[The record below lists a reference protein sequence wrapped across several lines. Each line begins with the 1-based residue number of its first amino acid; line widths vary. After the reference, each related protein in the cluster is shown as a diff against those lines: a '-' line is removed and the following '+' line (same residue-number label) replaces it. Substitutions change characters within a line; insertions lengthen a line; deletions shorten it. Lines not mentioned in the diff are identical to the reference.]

1 MIPSSIPSPSPML
14 LKARGQG
21 SPQDY
26 PGSAL
31 PSATRSRSFAPRPL
45 LRSHLRSHVRFF
57 GPITGSWSRKLEECS
72 RLSRAYQHHQAAGF
86 DDPALAQGEALTKV
100 DRTRELAESEIGGLK
115 AAQERVERLEL
126 DRDALLK
133 SMAAKVPEDLDG
145 LTGTSATRS
154 TGCSGSPSRPPPRAS
169 RSPGR

>member
-1 MIPSSIPSPSPML
+1 MIPSSIPSASPLL

-21 SPQDY
+21 SPQGY

-31 PSATRSRSFAPRPL
+31 PSATRSRSFAPPSPFPFAQSRSL
-45 LRSHLRSHVRFF
+45 LRPDHQLLV
-57 GPITGSWSRKLEECS
+57 GKLEECS

-86 DDPALAQGEALTKV
+86 DDPALAQGEALTKL
-100 DRTRELAESEIGGLK
+100 DRTRELAEAEIGGLK

>member
-1 MIPSSIPSPSPML
+1 MAPRKDTPAPPYPRLLGRAPS
-14 LKARGQG
+14 
-21 SPQDY
+21 
-26 PGSAL
+26 
-31 PSATRSRSFAPRPL
+31 RPL
-45 LRSHLRSHVRFF
+45 LRPRLRRHVRFF
-57 GPITGSWSRKLEECS
+57 GAIPGSWSRKLEECS
-72 RLSRAYQHHQAAGF
+72 RLRRAYQDQQAAG
-86 DDPALAQGEALTKV
+86 LMTLQELGERLSDL
-100 DRTRELAESEIGGLK
+100 DRTHDLAEAEIGGLK

-154 TGCSGSPSRPPPRAS
+154 TACSGSPSRPPPRAS

>member
-1 MIPSSIPSPSPML
+1 MIPSSIPSASPCSSKQEAKAPRKDTPAPPYPRLLGRAPS
-14 LKARGQG
+14 
-21 SPQDY
+21 
-26 PGSAL
+26 
-31 PSATRSRSFAPRPL
+31 RPL

-57 GPITGSWSRKLEECS
+57 GAITGSWSRKLEECS
-72 RLSRAYQHHQAAGF
+72 RLRRAYQHHQAAGF
-86 DDPALAQGEALTKV
+86 DDPAVARGEVLSKL
-100 DRTRELAESEIGGLK
+100 DRTRELAEAEIGGLK